1 MNNMDT
7 TNDTKPTTTNDTNTN
22 DDRVLLDDLAD
33 RIDSLDRSHR
43 IAVARGHMAL
53 AAAVALMRSAQI
65 DALAALLE
73 RADQK
78 ARTSREGV

>member
-1 MNNMDT
+1 M
-7 TNDTKPTTTNDTNTN
+7 NTN
-22 DDRVLLDDLAD
+22 DANTNDANTNTDYDLRADLAA

-43 IAVARGHMAL
+43 IAVARGHVAL

-73 RADQK
+73 RA
-78 ARTSREGV
+78 SREGV

>member
-1 MNNMDT
+1 MNM
-7 TNDTKPTTTNDTNTN
+7 NTN
-22 DDRVLLDDLAD
+22 DANTNDANTNTDDALLADLAE

-43 IAVARGHMAL
+43 IAVARGHVAL

-73 RADQK
+73 RA
-78 ARTSREGV
+78 SREGV

>member
-1 MNNMDT
+1 MNNMDI
-7 TNDTKPTTTNDTNTN
+7 TNDTNTNDTNTN

-65 DALAALLE
+65 DALAALIE
-73 RADQK
+73 RK

>member
-7 TNDTKPTTTNDTNTN
+7 TNDDH
-22 DDRVLLDDLAD
+22 VLLDDLAD

-43 IAVARGHMAL
+43 IAVARGHVAL
-53 AAAVALMRSAQI
+53 AAAVALMRAAQI

-73 RADQK
+73 RK
-78 ARTSREGV
+78 AREAREGV

>member
-1 MNNMDT
+1 MNNMD
-7 TNDTKPTTTNDTNTN
+7 TTNDTNTN

-43 IAVARGHMAL
+43 IAVARGRVAL
-53 AAAVALMRSAQI
+53 AAVIALARSAQI

-73 RADQK
+73 RAAQTTK
-78 ARTSREGV
+78 A

>member
-1 MNNMDT
+1 MNMNNT
-7 TNDTKPTTTNDTNTN
+7 PNDTNTN

-65 DALAALLE
+65 DALAALIE
-73 RADQK
+73 RK
-78 ARTSREGV
+78 ARTSRDGV